1 MKKLLLLSIFLLLTG
16 CASTVPV
23 KMSFPE
29 VPEDLKNS
37 CADLKDTEPT
47 TKLSEVLTV
56 VAQNYGQYHEC
67 RIKMDAWIEWYN
79 TQKTIFNNV
88 K

>member
-1 MKKLLLLSIFLLLTG
+1 MKKLLLLSIFLLVTG

-29 VPEDLKNS
+29 VPEDLKTA

-56 VAQNYGQYHEC
+56 VTQNYGQYHEC